1 MFENYKQK
9 KVFSTIPRIFLSY
22 TTSSNIICGLIHGIH
37 FTNKGGGVLS
47 TRKGLNFKFS
57 SVEINTKRQ
66 FKFIDFLYS
75 LMKIFFYLSIR
86 IHRFSYDFLSNISV
100 MIGILNCSCRIVS
113 SNL

>member
-37 FTNKGGGVLS
+37 LTNKGGGRYYL
-47 TRKGLNFKFS
+47 REKGLNFKFS

-75 LMKIFFYLSIR
+75 LMKIFFLS
-86 IHRFSYDFLSNISV
+86 
-100 MIGILNCSCRIVS
+100 
-113 SNL
+113 